1 MCELFYINC
10 VDGNDYNN
18 YKAVMIVKQP
28 PYLMVHVKLEGQWFD
43 NYALKVLY
51 ELNGLISQPKR
62 FIAALVVGITAL
74 IAIIASV
81 TVSAVVLSKQVHT
94 ALFVDQLSKNISIAL
109 TMHEI
114 IDKKIENKVI
124 VLEEAVLLMGQETTN
139 LKIKLSLRC
148 HAEFKWM
155 CITLYK

>member
-1 MCELFYINC
+1 M
-10 VDGNDYNN
+10 
-18 YKAVMIVKQP
+18 
-28 PYLMVHVKLEGQWFD
+28 MVPVKLEGEWFD
-43 NYALKVLY
+43 DYALKVLY
-51 ELNGLISQPKR
+51 EFNGLISRPKR

-124 VLEEAVLLMGQETTN
+124 VLEEAVLLMGHEITN
-139 LKIKLSLRC
+139 LKN
-148 HAEFKWM
+148 
-155 CITLYK
+155 